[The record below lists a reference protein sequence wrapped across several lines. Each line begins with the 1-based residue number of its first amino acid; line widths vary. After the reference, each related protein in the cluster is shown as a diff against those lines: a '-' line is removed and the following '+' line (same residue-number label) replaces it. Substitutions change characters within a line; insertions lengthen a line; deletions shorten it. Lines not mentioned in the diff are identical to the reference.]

1 MTAGLATGAGFTTD
15 PDPWLSGILGRPALR
30 LARADV
36 PSNEWKSRLKSD
48 DLFVTAK
55 LLADR
60 TAEMRLLQDLGFRTI
75 DAALTFETVRLAA
88 TPADP
93 RVRLARPD
101 DCAAVARLAGHCF
114 VFSRFHLDPAIP
126 KSLANMV
133 KASWA
138 ANFFKGQRGDGMVVA
153 EHNGSVAGFLQLL
166 WAGSVLVIDL
176 IAVAP
181 QSARQ
186 GLARAMIGFAAAK
199 GTGDGRQ
206 PSGFRVGTQAANAPS
221 VRLYES
227 LGFRFTQAQ
236 FVLHHHGRGGS
247 YPAGNAS

>member
-1 MTAGLATGAGFTTD
+1 MTAGLSTGAGLTAD
-15 PDPWLSGILGRPALR
+15 PDLWLTGILGRPALR

-55 LLADR
+55 LPADR
-60 TAEMRLLQDLGFRTI
+60 TADMDLLQDLGFRNI
-75 DAALTFETVRLAA
+75 NAALTFEAA
-88 TPADP
+88 RIATAAADP
-93 RVRLARPD
+93 RVRFARPD
-101 DCAAVARLAGHCF
+101 DRAAITRLAGHCF
-114 VFSRFHLDPAIP
+114 VFSRFHLDPTIP
-126 KSLANMV
+126 KSLADTV

-138 ANFFKGQRGDGMVVA
+138 ANFFTGQRGDGMVMA
-153 EHNGSVAGFLQLL
+153 EQDGRVAGFLQLL

-181 QSARQ
+181 QAARQ

-206 PSGFRVGTQAANAPS
+206 PSGFRVGTQAANVPS

-236 FVLHHHGRGGS
+236 FVLHHHGRSGS